1 MQHIEF
7 FTYGPSPLWGV
18 RVDGS
23 DLRVHAADATRPL
36 WAQEKSPYERTPES
50 TEEFLFHQY
59 GGMSESD
66 LGDPALH
73 FLGGAAQ
80 DLRHEPTGS
89 TVVLGCTCGVW
100 ECWPLF
106 ARITAT
112 PEAVTWSGFRQP
124 HRRAWGEL
132 AMGPFVF
139 PRPAYE
145 DALAHAVHHAED
157 PFTALPPPKQ

>member
-1 MQHIEF
+1 M
-7 FTYGPSPLWGV
+7 
-18 RVDGS
+18 
-23 DLRVHAADATRPL
+23 
-36 WAQEKSPYERTPES
+36 RT
-50 TEEFLFHQY
+50 
-59 GGMSESD
+59 G
-66 LGDPALH
+66 
-73 FLGGAAQ
+73 
-80 DLRHEPTGS
+80 LRHEPTGS

-106 ARITAT
+106 ARIAAT

-132 AMGPFVF
+132 AMGPYVF

-145 DALAHAVHHAED
+145 DALANAVHHAED